1 MADTPKKEG
10 ILQKLPPIIPPVIS
24 DFVKDQYNKEGIF
37 RTVSKPYVDVYKGMT
52 DPEYRYDNFPKTYE
66 EYIDK
71 IVVNEDGINRATGK
85 DRDYYLN
92 HEPTYNNFIKQKNM
106 RANPALAKK
115 LSGESGL
122 ARAGRGIINA
132 GADAALLAAILPGE
146 TFTMENIGRLR
157 QDYVVDEEMAAKYNM
172 TVDEANAFIRKHD
185 DMANLGYF
193 GAVGASLPIEDI
205 LFRAAGSGLI
215 KGGKSLLGINKKN
228 VFGPPMPFNQPTI
241 VNLQNTGVNVLNK
254 TEKGFVP
261 TKDVNKYIEDN
272 YNSFLDFNK
281 KFKLTKTDINAKR
294 KFINYQNNKLNF
306 FKKHIDN
313 PNTEKVWNKIESRFF
328 NTDVRTA
335 SKNRRGITQ
344 PRDYDSRPILGGQ
357 ASVKLGDEYLAMGNN
372 PINFDTGKPITIDEW
387 FDPPSSINKIGGS
400 PNKRRQKLKY
410 GADFVQANRR
420 AVRNQ
425 TKPSQGDAWAMSQAN
440 KQLQWMRNY
449 ENKTG
454 LKKYKE
460 IKDPTTNSFRGIQ
473 DLETNELWLKDGLT
487 PVNNPNSNIIE
498 KKIRE
503 HPHFKNIQFFHEGV
517 QDIKHATLTPSI
529 TKDFLEEF
537 DDIFVTAMGKEG
549 NKFNFNMFA
558 NYVDLVSQGKN
569 PATYNARTFKNSY
582 VEMHHTKGLTGE
594 PLNPLMIQNTSKFA
608 NLEADRILARFNNNI
623 DNGVD
628 IQKALTQVKEE
639 MAEYPT
645 LRLNIPVGEK
655 FIQVGK
661 NLNPKE
667 TSKIL
672 KEDIIKKYNTLKE
685 TNPNLVKEMGDFFG
699 LGKKTPAK
707 KLDGNAMGGIPISRT
722 FYKNGDQ
729 DPDDPASDIYTGASF
744 GFGSIKEVQDD
755 IKRIYE
761 DSGLSNTIEDINKSA
776 LEPVEI
782 KAADVLSET
791 RKIMNKGDRPLE
803 FRPLADGYELLTD
816 NPIFETLVASPWVIY
831 NTAKDITTGMINAVT
846 GSNIDPRKDYP
857 ASYEIQ
863 ESIMSGAGK
872 TPDDQTYISFVDEIN
887 RAQEKGIANLSFSLM
902 DIASLIPDIAFDAGM
917 GDKIKETYNKAVDSG
932 ELYSDPETFLGDMGS
947 ILVEFGAPA
956 GAVTK
961 TVNGARR
968 MLKSYTGLNLFTAGS
983 YGTSRALG
991 ASRAAAAGVVGGN
1004 VAKRVGVGATI
1015 FAGTDLIAGG
1025 PYNSVT
1031 EMIPD
1036 DPLFFDNTLGYDYE
1050 DTEGLSGRELAIANL
1065 KNRLRFG
1072 ADGAIIGGLFPLVG
1086 PPLWLATKYGVGKPA
1101 MYVAGKGARVV
1112 DNVAIRPIS
1121 YLSANVP
1128 GVKTIGQGIGG
1139 GAKIFGEFLG
1149 KDILA
1154 RAAAVGVSA
1163 GSAALKSTRDAIKY
1177 GEFSTLDDIAQP
1189 GLIKQ
1194 LPDYK
1199 DWRLFEVTSDDA
1211 VEASLKKI
1219 DNVLSLFR
1227 DVGKKTGNQF
1237 YVETKAQQKIKGLA
1251 KKTTKYIDAIEQRAY
1266 NLAKGFETRY
1276 NGKYTSPAG
1285 EEYIL
1290 EQVLSAL
1297 KGQVKINDLPK
1308 ELQPLVKDL
1317 DELLDTVKLD
1327 YAGILPDSGFKDFLT
1342 NNLKT
1347 YLRQSFA
1354 TFTNPQY
1361 RPTQVAYD
1369 NAVDFVSKMVR
1380 DNENILEAARLGS
1393 PGRNTSDAVN
1403 IYAAKVVD
1411 DILLVGK
1418 TDGKDPLMQ
1427 LAHIAK
1433 RKLQDEELAASIKTG
1448 EELPDVI
1455 KQLLGEENNLR
1466 SSVLQT
1472 VTSLATQ
1479 TGNLKAYDRIA
1490 DILLQEG
1497 RLFESPEIAQNFVK
1511 GAIQVN
1517 RVPGIGLLD
1526 SKINYLWGSPEVV
1539 LPLQGSQGY
1548 LDKLAQNSIIQM
1560 MLAYKAGV
1568 QTTKTVL
1575 SPATQ
1580 SRNVGSAAAFVLNNG
1595 WIGGRAS
1602 VQDSFKIVMD
1612 DIFGAGKLANEEDLI
1627 KYIGRQTELG
1637 VVDENIVASELTA
1650 MLNDLKQSEKTTF
1663 MGIVDKFSD
1672 RPLLKKATEVYAGGD
1687 NLWKIYAHEYLKSM
1701 FKGAFKDIDEVKRN
1715 VKIDFG
1721 IDEFNPQTM
1730 AEAVEEYSALLVRE
1744 LMPTYSKVP
1753 PAIQAIR
1760 KIPVIGNFVSF
1771 PAEILRTSVATTSL
1785 ALKHIASDNAVLR
1798 QMGHRSLMGQA
1809 ATLYGLNEGVRG
1821 LAHMMTDVTPEMIT
1835 AYKDY
1840 FGPEYMQYS
1849 DLVPISKQDK
1859 NGVFKVFDMSRYNPY
1874 DIVSATAQNFMR
1886 RVNNPK
1892 AKIDPEKIDNDVI
1905 KEYVNAFG
1913 PVADLVSGTFFG
1925 IAISGE
1931 AAMEAITGNKKAGG
1945 RVWSESDKTLEKW
1958 DKSVMHWAN
1967 KVEPGAVSTAQ
1978 KLYGAVKGDV
1988 DSQGVP
1994 LDISDEI
2001 FKLSG
2006 GSTVSVNVPASFSY
2020 KISEFQNTFKDA
2032 LVSESFYSTKDYQS
2046 RGPAQLVRE
2055 YNQFNEEAFREQ
2067 FEFYKAAKAAI
2078 NTGLMT
2084 RSQVRKAL
2092 KNRKISNKTINNILQ
2107 GKFTPLSTREGGLEA
2122 RYKKIKEGNPGKYF
2136 SKLDFIPKGAL
2147 DRAKRNWA
2155 RQRFEEYEYEPTQ
2168 YQSTEP
2174 ESESDIPTIN
2184 IDPSKEEMSQA
2195 PTPLL
2200 PESSPV
2206 QVAATQP
2213 ATGVV
2218 NQATGLTNTES
2229 ALLNRDEQLIR
2240 QRQRGTV

>member
-205 LFRAAGSGLI
+205 LFRAAGSGLM
-215 KGGKSLLGINKKN
+215 KGGKFAGRKTGELLSDLKYLDEPDAGSLFLNTANNKPSSLGAASTKKINTADLNKKLEKEIPN
-228 VFGPPMPFNQPTI
+228 FIPIDPRKFAPSQQKVNLYENLRTILKPVSDPNRKIGVSYKNPTQKDIEKIKKIYKNRGQAPIATKTVNNINTLRANDKFNDVLNLGKLPDYADFTNLDMTAAQFNNAILRVLQKMNGQKVLIPRDQTARVAGDFVDDPFVGLRKNTKRATKLLNEMANAPFNSPASKTLRTFAEDF
-241 VNLQNTGVNVLNK
+241 VNQALARPISYQTLVRNARSQLGTKADDINSLGVHEPVALSTGFIYNMPSYTNFIIPVTRRTNELILPQLQGRLSAVIGK
-254 TEKGFVP
+254 Y
-261 TKDVNKYIEDN
+261 KDGD
-272 YNSFLDFNK
+272 
-281 KFKLTKTDINAKR
+281 LTKN
-294 KFINYQNNKLNF
+294 KFIKTYNEMLDAAIENNPAIEGTVAKVMDSKKVTSYYGKKNIEKYKNFGMDLIGEADEAGFAFQIPKDKNNKLPL
-306 FKKHIDN
+306 I
-313 PNTEKVWNKIESRFF
+313 
-328 NTDVRTA
+328 
-335 SKNRRGITQ
+335 
-344 PRDYDSRPILGGQ
+344 
-357 ASVKLGDEYLAMGNN
+357 
-372 PINFDTGKPITIDEW
+372 
-387 FDPPSSINKIGGS
+387 
-400 PNKRRQKLKY
+400 
-410 GADFVQANRR
+410 
-420 AVRNQ
+420 
-425 TKPSQGDAWAMSQAN
+425 
-440 KQLQWMRNY
+440 
-449 ENKTG
+449 
-454 LKKYKE
+454 
-460 IKDPTTNSFRGIQ
+460 
-473 DLETNELWLKDGLT
+473 
-487 PVNNPNSNIIE
+487 
-498 KKIRE
+498 
-503 HPHFKNIQFFHEGV
+503 
-517 QDIKHATLTPSI
+517 
-529 TKDFLEEF
+529 LEEF
-537 DDIFVTAMGKEG
+537 V
-549 NKFNFNMFA
+549 
-558 NYVDLVSQGKN
+558 Q
-569 PATYNARTFKNSY
+569 
-582 VEMHHTKGLTGE
+582 
-594 PLNPLMIQNTSKFA
+594 Q
-608 NLEADRILARFNNNI
+608 
-623 DNGVD
+623 
-628 IQKALTQVKEE
+628 
-639 MAEYPT
+639 
-645 LRLNIPVGEK
+645 
-655 FIQVGK
+655 
-661 NLNPKE
+661 
-667 TSKIL
+667 
-672 KEDIIKKYNTLKE
+672 
-685 TNPNLVKEMGDFFG
+685 
-699 LGKKTPAK
+699 
-707 KLDGNAMGGIPISRT
+707 GNAMGGTPISRT
-722 FYKNGDQ
+722 FYADGDQ
-729 DPDDPASDIYTGASF
+729 NPDDPASDIYTGASF

-932 ELYSDPETFLGDMGS
+932 ELYSNPETFLGDMGS

-1327 YAGILPDSGFKDFLT
+1327 YADILPDSGFKDFLT

-1433 RKLQDEELAASIKTG
+1433 RKLQDVELAASIKTG

-1821 LAHMMTDVTPEMIT
+1821 LAHMMTDITPEMIT

-2092 KNRKISNKTINNILQ
+2092 KDRKISNKTINNILQ

>member
-1 MADTPKKEG
+1 MPVSEMRDILATRFREG
-10 ILQKLPPIIPPVIS
+10 
-24 DFVKDQYNKEGIF
+24 
-37 RTVSKPYVDVYKGMT
+37 R
-52 DPEYRYDNFPKTYE
+52 
-66 EYIDK
+66 
-71 IVVNEDGINRATGK
+71 EDG
-85 DRDYYLN
+85 
-92 HEPTYNNFIKQKNM
+92 
-106 RANPALAKK
+106 
-115 LSGESGL
+115 
-122 ARAGRGIINA
+122 
-132 GADAALLAAILPGE
+132 
-146 TFTMENIGRLR
+146 
-157 QDYVVDEEMAAKYNM
+157 
-172 TVDEANAFIRKHD
+172 
-185 DMANLGYF
+185 
-193 GAVGASLPIEDI
+193 
-205 LFRAAGSGLI
+205 
-215 KGGKSLLGINKKN
+215 
-228 VFGPPMPFNQPTI
+228 
-241 VNLQNTGVNVLNK
+241 
-254 TEKGFVP
+254 
-261 TKDVNKYIEDN
+261 
-272 YNSFLDFNK
+272 
-281 KFKLTKTDINAKR
+281 
-294 KFINYQNNKLNF
+294 
-306 FKKHIDN
+306 
-313 PNTEKVWNKIESRFF
+313 
-328 NTDVRTA
+328 
-335 SKNRRGITQ
+335 
-344 PRDYDSRPILGGQ
+344 
-357 ASVKLGDEYLAMGNN
+357 
-372 PINFDTGKPITIDEW
+372 GKPG
-387 FDPPSSINKIGGS
+387 DPI
-400 PNKRRQKLKY
+400 RTKY
-410 GADFVQANRR
+410 V
-420 AVRNQ
+420 
-425 TKPSQGDAWAMSQAN
+425 
-440 KQLQWMRNY
+440 
-449 ENKTG
+449 
-454 LKKYKE
+454 
-460 IKDPTTNSFRGIQ
+460 
-473 DLETNELWLKDGLT
+473 
-487 PVNNPNSNIIE
+487 
-498 KKIRE
+498 
-503 HPHFKNIQFFHEGV
+503 
-517 QDIKHATLTPSI
+517 
-529 TKDFLEEF
+529 
-537 DDIFVTAMGKEG
+537 
-549 NKFNFNMFA
+549 
-558 NYVDLVSQGKN
+558 
-569 PATYNARTFKNSY
+569 
-582 VEMHHTKGLTGE
+582 
-594 PLNPLMIQNTSKFA
+594 
-608 NLEADRILARFNNNI
+608 
-623 DNGVD
+623 
-628 IQKALTQVKEE
+628 
-639 MAEYPT
+639 
-645 LRLNIPVGEK
+645 
-655 FIQVGK
+655 
-661 NLNPKE
+661 
-667 TSKIL
+667 
-672 KEDIIKKYNTLKE
+672 
-685 TNPNLVKEMGDFFG
+685 
-699 LGKKTPAK
+699 
-707 KLDGNAMGGIPISRT
+707 
-722 FYKNGDQ
+722 NGDQ

-816 NPIFETLVASPWVIY
+816 NPILETLVASPWVIY
-831 NTAKDITTGMINAVT
+831 NTAKDVTTGMINAVT

-1128 GVKTIGQGIGG
+1128 GVKTVGQGIGG
-1139 GAKIFGEFLG
+1139 GARIFGEFLG

-1154 RAAAVGVSA
+1154 RAATVGVSA

-1327 YAGILPDSGFKDFLT
+1327 YADILPDSGFKDFLT

-1821 LAHMMTDVTPEMIT
+1821 LAHMMTDITPEMIT

-2092 KNRKISNKTINNILQ
+2092 KDRKISNKTINNILQ

>member
-24 DFVKDQYNKEGIF
+24 DFVKDQYKKEGIF
-37 RTVSKPYVDVYKGMT
+37 RTMSKPYVEVYKGMT

-66 EYIDK
+66 DYIDK
-71 IVVNEDGINRATGK
+71 IVVNEDGINRMTGK
-85 DRDYYLN
+85 DREFYLS
-92 HEPTYNNFIKQKNM
+92 HEPTYNEFIKQKNM

-157 QDYVVDEEMAAKYNM
+157 RDYVVDEEMAAKYNM
-172 TVDEANAFIRKHD
+172 TVDEANYFIRQHD

-193 GAVGASLPIEDI
+193 GAVGASLPVEDI
-205 LFRAAGSGLI
+205 LFRAAGSGLM
-215 KGGKSLLGINKKN
+215 KGGKSVLNVGKKSNVNAAKLLDLTREDIITKQIDFTKSLDENIKTLKPLIGTKAGNSNKPLSEDSLNGIIKRQLTLKNQDSVQGYKTTYKNMLEDKSYIPPVDYFNPLKIKVPKGSVKKT
-228 VFGPPMPFNQPTI
+228 VTTRTANQTQAI
-241 VNLQNTGVNVLNK
+241 TELAKDLKITREELQNLITGSNL
-254 TEKGFVP
+254 
-261 TKDVNKYIEDN
+261 
-272 YNSFLDFNK
+272 
-281 KFKLTKTDINAKR
+281 KR
-294 KFINYQNNKLNF
+294 KKIKAKQTAIEAGPEALAKYNQKQYGTPKNRRRENLTGSMSSTQYETQIKNTMFEKRKLENLEIKNNKLYADKNIFSNPKFMSQLSTYVDPKTGTITTNLLDPTKNIKNLIKENKFWQIDHIFGLEHKSKVGGLPSNLQLIPGILNTNF
-306 FKKHIDN
+306 KRNAELFITNNINNSSALDKINSLILKAKELNITLRPKGAESRLGYKQPAVEQGMSLSRIDN
-313 PNTEKVWNKIESRFF
+313 
-328 NTDVRTA
+328 
-335 SKNRRGITQ
+335 Q
-344 PRDYDSRPILGGQ
+344 L
-357 ASVKLGDEYLAMGNN
+357 
-372 PINFDTGKPITIDEW
+372 
-387 FDPPSSINKIGGS
+387 
-400 PNKRRQKLKY
+400 
-410 GADFVQANRR
+410 DF
-420 AVRNQ
+420 
-425 TKPSQGDAWAMSQAN
+425 
-440 KQLQWMRNY
+440 Y
-449 ENKTG
+449 YNKT
-454 LKKYKE
+454 K
-460 IKDPTTNSFRGIQ
+460 
-473 DLETNELWLKDGLT
+473 
-487 PVNNPNSNIIE
+487 
-498 KKIRE
+498 
-503 HPHFKNIQFFHEGV
+503 
-517 QDIKHATLTPSI
+517 
-529 TKDFLEEF
+529 
-537 DDIFVTAMGKEG
+537 
-549 NKFNFNMFA
+549 
-558 NYVDLVSQGKN
+558 
-569 PATYNARTFKNSY
+569 
-582 VEMHHTKGLTGE
+582 
-594 PLNPLMIQNTSKFA
+594 
-608 NLEADRILARFNNNI
+608 
-623 DNGVD
+623 
-628 IQKALTQVKEE
+628 
-639 MAEYPT
+639 
-645 LRLNIPVGEK
+645 
-655 FIQVGK
+655 
-661 NLNPKE
+661 
-667 TSKIL
+667 
-672 KEDIIKKYNTLKE
+672 
-685 TNPNLVKEMGDFFG
+685 
-699 LGKKTPAK
+699 
-707 KLDGNAMGGIPISRT
+707 GNAMGGTPIPRT
-722 FYKNGDQ
+722 FYEDGDQ
-729 DPDDPASDIYTGASF
+729 DPDNPASDIYTGASF
-744 GFGSIKEVQDD
+744 NFGGIKDVQDD

-761 DSGLSNTIEDINKSA
+761 DSALSETIDDINKSA
-776 LEPVEI
+776 LEPIKI

-791 RKIMNKGDRPLE
+791 RKIVNKGDRPLE
-803 FRPLADGYELLTD
+803 FRPIADGYELLTD
-816 NPIFETLVASPWVIY
+816 NPVVETLLASPWTIY
-831 NTAKDITTGMINAVT
+831 NTSKDITTAMYNGLT
-846 GSNIDPRKDYP
+846 GSNIDPRKEYP

-872 TPDDQTYISFVDEIN
+872 TPDDQTYISFVDELN
-887 RAQEKGIANLSFSLM
+887 RAQEKGIANIAYSLM
-902 DIASLIPDIAFDAGM
+902 DIVSLIPDIAFDAGW
-917 GDKIKETYNKAVDSG
+917 GDKVKASYNKAVDSG
-932 ELYSDPETFLGDMGS
+932 ELYSNPETFLGDMGS
-947 ILVEFGAPA
+947 IMVEFGAPA

-968 MLKSYTGLNLFTAGS
+968 MLKSYTGANLFTSGS
-983 YGTSRALG
+983 YGTSRLLG
-991 ASRAAAAGVVGGN
+991 ASRLAAAGTTVSN

-1031 EMIPD
+1031 EMLPD
-1036 DPLFFDNTLGYDYE
+1036 NPLFFDNTLGYDYE
-1050 DTEGLSGRELAIANL
+1050 DTKGLSGRELAIANL

-1072 ADGAIIGGLFPLVG
+1072 ADGAFIGGLFPLVG
-1086 PPLWLATKYGVGKPA
+1086 PPLWLATKYGIGKPA
-1101 MYVAGKGARVV
+1101 MYLGGKGARVV
-1112 DNVAIRPIS
+1112 DTLAVKPIS
-1121 YLSANVP
+1121 YLAANVP

-1163 GSAALKSTRDAIKY
+1163 GSAVLKSTRDAIKY

-1227 DVGKKTGNQF
+1227 DVGKKSGNQF

-1251 KKTTKYIDAIEQRAY
+1251 KKTTKYIEAIEQKAY

-1276 NGKYTSPAG
+1276 NGKHTSPAG
-1285 EEYIL
+1285 EDYIL
-1290 EQVLSAL
+1290 EQVLSAI
-1297 KGQVKINDLPK
+1297 KGQIKINDLPK
-1308 ELQPLVKDL
+1308 ELQPLVKEL
-1317 DELLDTVKLD
+1317 DELLDTVKID
-1327 YAGILPDSGFKDFLT
+1327 YADILPDGGLKDFIN

-1369 NAVDFVSKMVR
+1369 NAVTFVSKMVR
-1380 DNENILEAARLGS
+1380 DNENILEAARLGA
-1393 PGRNTSDAVN
+1393 PGRNTDDAVS
-1403 IYAAKVVD
+1403 IYAGKIVD

-1511 GAIQVN
+1511 GAMQVN

-1526 SKINYLWGSPEVV
+1526 SKINTLWGSPEVV

-1548 LDKLAQNSIIQM
+1548 LDKLAQNTIIQM

-1612 DIFGAGKLANEEDLI
+1612 DIFGAGKVANEEELI

-1650 MLNDLKQSEKTTF
+1650 MLNDLKQSEKTSF
-1663 MGIVDKFSD
+1663 MGIVDKFSN

-1687 NLWKIYAHEYLKSM
+1687 NLWKIYSHEYLKSM
-1701 FKGAFKDIDEVKRN
+1701 FKGAFKDIDEIKRN

-1730 AEAVEEYSALLVRE
+1730 QEAIEEYSALLVRE

-1760 KIPVIGNFVSF
+1760 KVPIIGNFVSF

-1785 ALKHIASDNAVLR
+1785 ALKHIASDNQVLR

-1809 ATLYGLNEGVRG
+1809 ATLYGINEGIRG
-1821 LAHMMTDVTPEMIT
+1821 LAHMMTDVTPEMIR

-1840 FGPEYMQYS
+1840 FGPEYMEYS

-1859 NGVFKVFDMSRYNPY
+1859 NGTFKVFDMSRYNPY
-1874 DIVSATAQNFMR
+1874 DIVSSTAQNFIR
-1886 RVNNPK
+1886 RVNDPK
-1892 AKIDPEKIDNDVI
+1892 AKIDPEQIDNDVI
-1905 KEYVNAFG
+1905 AEYVKAFG
-1913 PVADLVSGTFFG
+1913 PVADLVGGTFFG

-1931 AAMEAITGNKKAGG
+1931 AAMEAISGNKKSGG
-1945 RVWSESDKTLEKW
+1945 RVWSESDTTLEKW

-1967 KVEPGAVSTAQ
+1967 KVEPGAVSTGQ
-1978 KLYGAVKGDV
+1978 KLYGAIKGDV

-2001 FKLSG
+2001 FKLAG

-2032 LVSESFYSTKDYQS
+2032 LVSESFYTTKDYQS

-2067 FEFYKAAKAAI
+2067 FEFYKATKAAI

-2084 RSQVRKAL
+2084 RRQVIKAL
-2092 KNRKISNKTINNILQ
+2092 KDRKIATKVINNILQ

-2122 RYKKIKEGNPGKYF
+2122 RYQKIKQGNRDKYF
-2136 SKLDFIPKGAL
+2136 SIQQFVPKAAL
-2147 DRAKRNWA
+2147 NRAKTNWS
-2155 RQRFEEYEYEPTQ
+2155 RQRFENYEYKPEQ
-2168 YQSTEP
+2168 NQSTEP
-2174 ESESDIPTIN
+2174 ESNIPTIN
-2184 IDPSKEEMSQA
+2184 IDPSKKEISQA
-2195 PTPLL
+2195 PPPVAPL
-2200 PESSPV
+2200 PESKPV
-2206 QVAATQP
+2206 DVAAAQP

-2218 NQATGLTNTES
+2218 NQATGLTSTES